1 MSGSPRNKR
10 RSDCPLSV
18 SLEIVGDRW
27 SLLVMRDIL
36 FKGRRTFQEFLDGG
50 EEMATNILADRL
62 KQLQFHGIIACTPD
76 PNDGRRNFYAP
87 TAKGIALAPVLIEM
101 IIWAADFEDT
111 AAPVEVIAAMKR
123 DRAAYLQAVLVGGC
137 DGAA

>member
-1 MSGSPRNKR
+1 MPGSPRNKR

-62 KQLQFHGIIACTPD
+62 KQLQTHGVIASTAD
-76 PNDGRRNFYAP
+76 PSDGRRNLYVP
-87 TAKGIALAPVLIEM
+87 TAKGLGLAPVIVEM
-101 IIWAADFEDT
+101 IIWAADHEET
-111 AAPVEVIAAMKR
+111 AAPPELVEAMKR
-123 DRAAYLQAVLVGGC
+123 DRAAYLRRVLPGAVGT
-137 DGAA
+137 AK